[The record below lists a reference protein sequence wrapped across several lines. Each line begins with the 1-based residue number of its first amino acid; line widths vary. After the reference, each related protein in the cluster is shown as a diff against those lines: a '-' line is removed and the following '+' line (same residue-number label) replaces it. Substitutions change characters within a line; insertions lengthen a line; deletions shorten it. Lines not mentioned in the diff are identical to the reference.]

1 MRNTFEK
8 RFNALKN
15 NNFTEE
21 QVKKGNSIIWRI
33 QGPGMF
39 LKIVWE
45 IITTIIVFAPS
56 VNDYTYSVVSS
67 VKKKW
72 DKLSYTEQINVIA
85 ALSRMN
91 KSGKI
96 DRILEIMNNK

>member
-1 MRNTFEK
+1 MNNTFEN
-8 RFNALKN
+8 RFREMKN

-21 QVKKGNSIIWRI
+21 QVKQGYHTIGSIQKPSI
-33 QGPGMF
+33 F
-39 LKIVWE
+39 LKILWE

-56 VNDYTYSVVSS
+56 VNNYTYSIVSS
-67 VKKKW
+67 IKDKW
-72 DKLSYTEQINVIA
+72 STLSENEQLNVIA

-96 DRILEIMNNK
+96 DRILDQLER

>member
-1 MRNTFEK
+1 MSNTFEN
-8 RFNALKN
+8 RFREMKN

-21 QVKKGNSIIWRI
+21 QVKQGHHTIRRI
-33 QGPGMF
+33 QKPSIF
-39 LKIVWE
+39 LKILWE

-56 VNDYTYSVVSS
+56 VNNYTYSIVSS
-67 VKKKW
+67 IKDKW
-72 DKLSYTEQINVIA
+72 STLSENEQENVIA

-96 DRILEIMNNK
+96 DRILDQMGR

>member
-1 MRNTFEK
+1 MSNTFEN
-8 RFNALKN
+8 RFREMKN

-21 QVKKGNSIIWRI
+21 QVKNGYHIIRRI
-33 QGPGMF
+33 QNPSIF
-39 LKIVWE
+39 LKMLWE

-56 VNDYTYSVVSS
+56 VNNYTYSIVSS
-67 VKKKW
+67 IKDKW
-72 DKLSYTEQINVIA
+72 ATLSDNEQINVIA

-96 DRILEIMNNK
+96 DRLLDQFGE